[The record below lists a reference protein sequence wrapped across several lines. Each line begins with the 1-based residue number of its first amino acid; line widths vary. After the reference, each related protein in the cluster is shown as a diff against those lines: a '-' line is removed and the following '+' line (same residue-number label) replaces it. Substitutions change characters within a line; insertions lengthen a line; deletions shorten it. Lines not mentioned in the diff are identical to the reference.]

1 MADEEGRVTPR
12 LRDADHDA
20 PDGLAT
26 NGVFGRGG
34 AGTEDRDTT
43 CRAAHGAP
51 AGAEE

>member
-12 LRDADHDA
+12 PRDA

-26 NGVFGRGG
+26 NGVFGRGA
-34 AGTEDRDTT
+34 AGTEDRDAA
-43 CRAAHGAP
+43 CRAACGAP